1 MREFWRRLLNLTGR
15 DRRRDSTEAVL
26 RELEE
31 MVRHAKPREEFT
43 FEYLAGR
50 FAPIEPDSLAAALA
64 YLVSRGTIKQ
74 IIRIESPATHGG
86 IRDFGSFQEV
96 PDAIYDW
103 HADEDLDVRP
113 EHLRVV
119 YKPVWAQDAKTNS
132 PSLAMR

>member
-1 MREFWRRLLNLTGR
+1 MREFLRKLLSLTSRWRQK
-15 DRRRDSTEAVL
+15 DSTEAVL

-31 MVRHAKPREEFT
+31 MIRHAQPKEEFT

-50 FAPIEPDSLAAALA
+50 LAPIEPDRLAAALA

-74 IIRIESPATHGG
+74 VVRIESPATHGG
-86 IRDFGSFQEV
+86 IRDFVSFQDV

-103 HADEDLDVRP
+103 HTDEELDVRP

-119 YKPVWAQDAKTNS
+119 YKPVWAQESKKNS
-132 PSLAMR
+132 PSLALM